1 MYRIL
6 ISKDKNEEVYAEC
19 QTDNKDEIFCFNL
32 NCIDDTF
39 GCENCI
45 FYNQSPMPVAYSF
58 AELAADNRIAL
69 GPVCN
74 NCYKDPNKKL
84 LFLLAQK
91 EQLLKELQE
100 IEEKF
105 ENLLLDRIADLTPE
119 EQEKIKERLKEV
131 NKLK

>member
-45 FYNQSPMPVAYSF
+45 YYNQSPMPVAYSF
-58 AELAADNRIAL
+58 A
-69 GPVCN
+69 
-74 NCYKDPNKKL
+74 
-84 LFLLAQK
+84 
-91 EQLLKELQE
+91 
-100 IEEKF
+100 
-105 ENLLLDRIADLTPE
+105 
-119 EQEKIKERLKEV
+119 
-131 NKLK
+131 

>member
-45 FYNQSPMPVAYSF
+45 YYNQSPMPVAYSF

>member
-119 EQEKIKERLKEV
+119 EQEEIKKRLKEV

>member
-6 ISKDKNEEVYAEC
+6 ISKDKSEEVYAEC

-74 NCYKDPNKKL
+74 NCYKDPSKKL

-105 ENLLLDRIADLTPE
+105 ENLLLDRIVDLTPE
-119 EQEKIKERLKEV
+119 EQEEIKERLKEV